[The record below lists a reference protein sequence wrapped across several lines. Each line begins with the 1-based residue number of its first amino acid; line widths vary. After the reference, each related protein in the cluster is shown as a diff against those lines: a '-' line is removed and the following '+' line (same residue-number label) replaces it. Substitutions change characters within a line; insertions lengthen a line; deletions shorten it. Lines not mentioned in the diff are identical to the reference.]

1 MKNRVQERRA
11 GVDLQGGLKGV
22 ESVQQA
28 FGAGRWKAFG
38 DCVNDQCLLAQDPLH
53 SCLLELILNDDI
65 LFEHFDVPVDC
76 VVGGFGE
83 AFEEDNS
90 EFLWSLDVIGTDLI
104 GHFSGDVCIPLSDKF
119 FNKLKVEQHLF
130 VVFVQLETV
139 LGVKI
144 VA

>member
-1 MKNRVQERRA
+1 MENRVQERRA
-11 GVDLQGGLKGV
+11 WVDLQGGLESV

-65 LFEHFDVPVDC
+65 LFEHFDVPVDS

-83 AFEEDNS
+83 AFEEDNG
-90 EFLWSLDVIGTDLI
+90 EFLRGLDVIGTDLV
-104 GHFSGDVCIPLSDKF
+104 GHFGSDVRVPLSDKF
-119 FNKLKVEQHLF
+119 FNKLKVEQHFF
-130 VVFVQLETV
+130 VVLVQLETI

-144 VA
+144 VS